1 VQPRTNTRLAVA
13 LVLTAVACTPDAP
26 EIAGLWRNGT
36 RQLMVIDADLTG
48 KVWQEEACAPP
59 LSFTMHRDP
68 YDGYAIKLDDNQSIY
83 FPLAQKDLF
92 APSEYFC
99 ASKDSVPMCRFC
111 RLDGD
116 TLACEPT
123 EQKITGRGS
132 LVTHDCTW
140 ARATGTST
148 TTIDAGV
155 SCPIPFDAGTGCRV
169 ALPSD
174 PDAGVAPDAV
184 ADAGD
189 PADAGVTD

>member
-1 VQPRTNTRLAVA
+1 MPSTNARLTLA
-13 LVLTAVACTPDAP
+13 LALTAVACSPDAP
-26 EIAGLWRNGT
+26 EIAGVWRNGT
-36 RQLMVIDADLTG
+36 GQLMVIEPDLTG
-48 KVWQEEACAPP
+48 VVWQEEACAPP

-68 YDGYAIKLDDNQSIY
+68 YDGYAIRFDDNQSIY

-99 ASKDSVPMCRFC
+99 SSKDSVAMCRFC

-116 TLACEPT
+116 TLGCERT
-123 EQKITGRGS
+123 EQKITGRGG

-148 TTIDAGV
+148 TSIDAGV
-155 SCPIPFDAGTGCRV
+155 TCPVPFDAGTGCRV
-169 ALPSD
+169 ALPPN
-174 PDAGVAPDAV
+174 PDAGVPEDART
-184 ADAGD
+184 DAGD